1 MFTWEEVAVALRMA
15 WTRSVHP
22 HFRVAEV
29 VGVNRNLAIQEAVV
43 EASFHQDRDVSHAAA
58 TAEAPEA
65 AQAVEA
71 CSEVVARE
79 RAGMVAEACRELT
92 LESVAMEEIA
102 LLGVEVE
109 DSFLAA
115 VEDLQ
120 QKQKALTYL
129 KNFKQNL
136 LFLYSRATYLSKSLQ
151 WTWLPRFAGATV
163 VARATGVARSDW
175 PSAAEA

>member
-1 MFTWEEVAVALRMA
+1 MFTWEGVAVALRME

-22 HFRVAEV
+22 HFRVAGE
-29 VGVNRNLAIQEAVV
+29 VGVNRNLAIQEVAVV
-43 EASFHQDRDVSHAAA
+43 ASFLQDQDVSRAAA

-92 LESVAMEEIA
+92 LESVAMEEIEI
-102 LLGVEVE
+102 LGEEVE

-120 QKQKALTYL
+120 QKH
-129 KNFKQNL
+129 KNINL
-136 LFLYSRATYLSKSLQ
+136 LEKL
-151 WTWLPRFAGATV
+151 
-163 VARATGVARSDW
+163 
-175 PSAAEA
+175 